1 MRRKDWVSV
10 SMRIDREVWRRLKDY
25 AEKKE
30 QNYTVTTEKILKS
43 FLDNESENQ
52 S

>member
-1 MRRKDWVSV
+1 
-10 SMRIDREVWRRLKDY
+10 MRIDREVWNKLKDY
-25 AEKKE
+25 AEKKG
-30 QNYTVTTEKILKS
+30 QNYTVATERILKS